1 MRRCTLFALPIFNL
15 IVRVVPL
22 LAVYALITSL
32 GRLCPREDD
41 TGLESSEAA
50 VSLEGVE
57 DVSVNQKM

>member
-15 IVRVVPL
+15 IVLVAPL

-41 TGLESSEAA
+41 IGVESNEAA
-50 VSLEGVE
+50 VSFEGVE
-57 DVSVNQKM
+57 DVSVNQNI